1 MTMLVPMLSQLLF
14 ALRKKEA
21 PKFICTAVKRESS
34 LTMLYNA
41 VKSFACETKT
51 SFHRNIFI
59 KKELRHAIQI
69 KIFLHSISFYHI
81 LFFNETVFSF
91 CVVEYS
97 NICRVRGEMTL
108 TFFRVKLG
116 SKHSN
121 DLQAGCRARQWAY
134 KKFVGLGLKPSTYKL
149 FVVPCLALQP
159 LLVCVCVTY
168 RF

>member
-21 PKFICTAVKRESS
+21 PKFICTVKRESS
-34 LTMLYNA
+34 LTMLYKA
-41 VKSFACETKT
+41 MKRFACESKT

-69 KIFLHSISFYHI
+69 KIFLHSNSFYHI

-97 NICRVRGEMTL
+97 NICRVREEMTL

-134 KKFVGLGLKPSTYKL
+134 NPYLLEKEKFSEKSTSRSTKTSIHNKCIKVHSFL
-149 FVVPCLALQP
+149 
-159 LLVCVCVTY
+159 
-168 RF
+168 